1 MRNSKKVGV
10 KLKTISNLS
19 FPTLSNPLVLKYL
32 VAGTQPTDKVT
43 ASPYP
48 EPVPF
53 VELILNQSMD
63 DIKAVLATGYGR
75 DREDLN
81 LKRIEYG
88 VDLDYLRDQDDPYY
102 HALLVDA
109 GYFLE
114 HFKSHSDPRIR
125 RLVAH
130 QDPAWDTSQ
139 DPVYAVRHA
148 RKRFEGLEQ
157 MPLHLGDQLYIAG
170 KTATAYRP
178 LNLVNSLSLAPQPWL
193 VTYLRGTTA
202 KGRNG
207 WWAQQSDVWLFTRP
221 DQTDVDFST
230 FVHYNVL
237 PTFGREETF
246 VLYSDQSALEDN
258 HRHPYIATLPL
269 GRPHVL
275 EIPPFAGDLE
285 ILVDDTHKANAILVI
300 KRVRTGHRLHA
311 DLSPEDVE
319 YLTYHFRFILT
330 SKINHSTKV
339 R

>member
-1 MRNSKKVGV
+1 M
-10 KLKTISNLS
+10 KTISNLS
-19 FPTLSNPLVLKYL
+19 FPTLFNSLVLKYL
-32 VAGTQPTDKVT
+32 VAGTQPNDKVT
-43 ASPYP
+43 VADYP
-48 EPVPF
+48 EPIPF
-53 VELILNQSMD
+53 VKLLLDQSD
-63 DIKAVLATGYGR
+63 EDLKAVLATGYGR

-102 HALLVDA
+102 HSLLVDA

-114 HFKSHSDPRIR
+114 HFKSHSDPRVR
-125 RLVAH
+125 RLVAR

-148 RKRFEGLEQ
+148 HKRFEGLEQ
-157 MPLHLGDQLYIAG
+157 MPLHLGDQLYIAS
-170 KTATAYRP
+170 KTATAHRP
-178 LNLVNSLSLAPQPWL
+178 LNLVHPLPLSSQPWL
-193 VTYLRGTTA
+193 VTYLRGMEM
-202 KGRNG
+202 KERSG
-207 WWAQQSDVWLFTRP
+207 WWVTQSDVWLFTRP
-221 DQTDVDFST
+221 DQTEVDFST
-230 FVHYNVL
+230 FVHSNVL

-246 VLYSDQSALEDN
+246 VLYSDESAWQDN
-258 HRHPYIATLPL
+258 HRQPAIATLPL

-319 YLTYHFRFILT
+319 YLTYHFRFILA
-330 SKINHSTKV
+330 NGN
-339 R
+339 

>member
-1 MRNSKKVGV
+1 M
-10 KLKTISNLS
+10 KTISNLS
-19 FPTLSNPLVLKYL
+19 FPTLSNSLVLKYL
-32 VAGTQPTDKVT
+32 VAGTQPNDKVKVP
-43 ASPYP
+43 PYP

-53 VELILNQSMD
+53 VELILGQSD
-63 DIKAVLATGYGR
+63 EDLKAILSTGYGR
-75 DREDLN
+75 DHETLN

-88 VDLDYLRDQDDPYY
+88 VDLDYLRNQDDPYY
-102 HALLVDA
+102 HSLLVDA

-130 QDPAWDTSQ
+130 QDPTWDTSQ

-148 RKRFEGLEQ
+148 HKRFEGLEQ

-170 KTATAYRP
+170 KTATAYRLCNIAYP
-178 LNLVNSLSLAPQPWL
+178 LPLASQPWL
-193 VTYLRGTTA
+193 VTYLRGMTA

-221 DQTDVDFST
+221 DQTEVDFST
-230 FVHYNVL
+230 FTHYNVL

-246 VLYSDQSALEDN
+246 VFYSDQSALEDN
-258 HRHPYIATLPL
+258 HRHPHIATLPL

-285 ILVDDTHKANAILVI
+285 ILVDDTHKASAILVI

-319 YLTYHFRFILT
+319 YLTYHFRFILAN
-330 SKINHSTKV
+330 KIDHSTKV

>member
-53 VELILNQSMD
+53 VELILDQSMD

-130 QDPAWDTSQ
+130 QDPTWDTSQ

-148 RKRFEGLEQ
+148 HKRFEGLEQ
-157 MPLHLGDQLYIAG
+157 MPLHLGDQLYIAS

-178 LNLVNSLSLAPQPWL
+178 LNLVHPLPLSPQPWL
-193 VTYLRGTTA
+193 VTYLRGMTA
-202 KGRNG
+202 KDRNG
-207 WWAQQSDVWLFTRP
+207 WWTSQSDVWLFTAL
-221 DQTDVDFST
+221 DQAEIDFST
-230 FVHYNVL
+230 FTHYNIL
-237 PTFGREETF
+237 PSHPSFERSETF

-258 HRHPYIATLPL
+258 HRHPHIATLPL

-285 ILVDDTHKANAILVI
+285 ILVDDTHKASAILVI

-311 DLSPEDVE
+311 NLSPEDVE
-319 YLTYHFRFILT
+319 YLNYHFRFILDN
-330 SKINHSTKV
+330 KLAKD
-339 R
+339 

>member
-1 MRNSKKVGV
+1 M
-10 KLKTISNLS
+10 KTISNLS

-32 VAGTQPTDKVT
+32 VAGTQPTDKVKVP
-43 ASPYP
+43 SYP
-48 EPVPF
+48 EPIPF
-53 VELILNQSMD
+53 VKLLLDQSD
-63 DIKAVLATGYGR
+63 EDLKAVLATGYGR
-75 DREDLN
+75 DHETLN
-81 LKRIEYG
+81 LARIEYG
-88 VDLDYLRDQDDPYY
+88 VDLDYLRNQDDPYY
-102 HALLVDA
+102 HSLLVDA

-125 RLVAH
+125 RLVAR
-130 QDPAWDTSQ
+130 QDSTWDTSQ

-157 MPLHLGDQLYIAG
+157 MPLHLGDQLYIAS
-170 KTATAYRP
+170 KTATAYRLCNIACP
-178 LNLVNSLSLAPQPWL
+178 LSLAPQPWL

-221 DQTDVDFST
+221 DQTDMDFST

-246 VLYSDQSALEDN
+246 VLYSDESAWQDN
-258 HRHPYIATLPL
+258 HRQPAIATLPL

-275 EIPPFAGDLE
+275 EIPPFTGDLE
-285 ILVDDTHKANAILVI
+285 ILVDNPDEARAILVI

-319 YLTYHFRFILT
+319 YLTYHFRFILAN
-330 SKINHSTKV
+330 KIGNSTKV

>member
-1 MRNSKKVGV
+1 M
-10 KLKTISNLS
+10 KTISNLS

-32 VAGTQPTDKVT
+32 VAGTQPNDKVT

-53 VELILNQSMD
+53 VKLLLDQSMD
-63 DIKAVLATGYGR
+63 DIKAILATGYGR
-75 DREDLN
+75 DHETLN

-88 VDLDYLRDQDDPYY
+88 VDLDYLRDQDDPY
-102 HALLVDA
+102 HHSLLVDA

-125 RLVAH
+125 RLVAR

-148 RKRFEGLEQ
+148 HQRFEGLEQ
-157 MPLHLGDQLYIAG
+157 MPLHLGDQLYIAS

-193 VTYLRGTTA
+193 VTYLRGMEM
-202 KGRNG
+202 KERSS
-207 WWAQQSDVWLFTRP
+207 WWVTQSDVWLFTRP
-221 DQTDVDFST
+221 DQTEVDFST
-230 FVHYNVL
+230 FVHSNVL

-246 VLYSDQSALEDN
+246 VFYSDESAWQDN
-258 HRHPYIATLPL
+258 HRQPAIATLPL

-275 EIPPFAGDLE
+275 EIPPFTGDLE

-319 YLTYHFRFILT
+319 YLTYHFRFILANKIGN
-330 SKINHSTKV
+330 SKKV
-339 R
+339 G

>member
-1 MRNSKKVGV
+1 M
-10 KLKTISNLS
+10 SNLS
-19 FPTLSNPLVLKYL
+19 FPTLSNSLVLKYL
-32 VAGTQPTDKVT
+32 VAGTQPNDKVT

-53 VELILNQSMD
+53 VELLIDQSD
-63 DIKAVLATGYGR
+63 EDLKAVLATGYGR
-75 DREDLN
+75 DHETLN
-81 LKRIEYG
+81 LARIEYG

-102 HALLVDA
+102 HSLLADA

-114 HFKSHSDPRIR
+114 HFKSHSDPRVR
-125 RLVAH
+125 RLVAR

-148 RKRFEGLEQ
+148 HKRFEGLEQ
-157 MPLHLGDQLYIAG
+157 MPIHLGDQLYIAS
-170 KTATAYRP
+170 KTATAHRP
-178 LNLVNSLSLAPQPWL
+178 LNLVHPLPLSPQPWL
-193 VTYLRGTTA
+193 VTYLRGMA
-202 KGRNG
+202 MKERSG
-207 WWAQQSDVWLFTRP
+207 WWVTQSDVWLFTRP
-221 DQTDVDFST
+221 DQTEVDFST
-230 FVHYNVL
+230 FVHSNVL

-246 VLYSDQSALEDN
+246 VLYSDQSKLEDN

-285 ILVDDTHKANAILVI
+285 ILVNDTHKASAILVI

-319 YLTYHFRFILT
+319 YLTYHFRFILAN
-330 SKINHSTKV
+330 KIDHSTKV